1 MPPSELGQAVNTDHA
16 SPFPTFPRLLIGKR
30 AFAQKPPGKWVIK
43 VLLVRQK
50 DVSTLAV
57 PWEIREGKTDNVL
70 SLY

>member
-1 MPPSELGQAVNTDHA
+1 MNTDHT
-16 SPFPTFPRLLIGKR
+16 SPFPVFPRLLIGKG

-57 PWEIREGKTDNVL
+57 PWEIREGKTYNVL

>member
-1 MPPSELGQAVNTDHA
+1 MPPPELGWAVNTDHA
-16 SPFPTFPRLLIGKR
+16 YPFPIFPKLLIGKR
-30 AFAQKPPGKWVIK
+30 AFAQKPPGNWVIK